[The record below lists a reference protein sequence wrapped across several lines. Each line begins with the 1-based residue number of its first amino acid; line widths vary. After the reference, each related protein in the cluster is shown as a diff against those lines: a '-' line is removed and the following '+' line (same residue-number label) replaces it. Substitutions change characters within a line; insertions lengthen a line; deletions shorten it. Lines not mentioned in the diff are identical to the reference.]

1 MSIDTPDTVP
11 VSDAD
16 MQVLR
21 RIETEVAQDSPAR
34 RITLEIPAAWID
46 MKAFVARAMAARD
59 GHAEGGDYDVQA
71 LADLRATFEDA
82 LHDELQAL
90 LMGLHDCQQ
99 PKSEPATQAAAPD
112 PRDDDI
118 PF

>member
-1 MSIDTPDTVP
+1 MNIDKPDWVP

-21 RIETEVAQDSPAR
+21 RIEAKVEQDSPAR

-46 MKAFVARAMAARD
+46 MKAFVARATAARD
-59 GHAEGGDYDVQA
+59 GNAEEGSHEAQA

-82 LHDELQAL
+82 LYDELQAL
-90 LMGLHDCQQ
+90 LMGMHDCQQ
-99 PKSEPATQAAAPD
+99 TEV
-112 PRDDDI
+112 
-118 PF
+118 

>member
-21 RIETEVAQDSPAR
+21 RIEAEVGQDSPAR
-34 RITLEIPAAWID
+34 LIMFEIPAAWID
-46 MKAFVARAMAARD
+46 IKAFVARAMAARD
-59 GHAEGGDYDVQA
+59 GNVEGGSHEAQA

-99 PKSEPATQAAAPD
+99 SKSEPAPQAAAPD
-112 PRDDDI
+112 PRDDEVLL
-118 PF
+118 